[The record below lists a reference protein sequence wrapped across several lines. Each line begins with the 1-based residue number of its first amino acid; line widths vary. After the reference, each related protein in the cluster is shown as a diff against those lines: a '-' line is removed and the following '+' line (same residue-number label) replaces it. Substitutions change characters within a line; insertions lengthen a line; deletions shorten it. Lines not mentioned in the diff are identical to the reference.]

1 MVVNMCDGRSL
12 GYVCDLVLEC
22 PCGKVCAIVVPGCQ
36 GFKNFFKNR
45 NFIISWC
52 DIVKIGDD
60 IILVNTDLG
69 TCSVAE

>member
-22 PCGKVCAIVVPGCQ
+22 PVPGCQ